1 MEKMIW
7 KRSVSQVIPLNY
19 INDMEESSMDI
30 DICPGQDTAV
40 LKNKRETINGE
51 MTSTRIDIGS
61 KAEAKKTKKDW
72 ADIWVKGA
80 LDMME
85 RDNISKFEQWDD
97 SEFWSHL
104 KRLSKLMGFGNN
116 FTNSREQSQFMWQA
130 LIVKRK
136 LKRERA

>member
-97 SEFWSHL
+97 SEFLVAS
-104 KRLSKLMGFGNN
+104 
-116 FTNSREQSQFMWQA
+116 
-130 LIVKRK
+130 
-136 LKRERA
+136 

>member
-1 MEKMIW
+1 
-7 KRSVSQVIPLNY
+7 
-19 INDMEESSMDI
+19 MDI

-116 FTNSREQSQFMWQA
+116 FTNSREQSQFMWQT

-136 LKRERA
+136 LTRERA